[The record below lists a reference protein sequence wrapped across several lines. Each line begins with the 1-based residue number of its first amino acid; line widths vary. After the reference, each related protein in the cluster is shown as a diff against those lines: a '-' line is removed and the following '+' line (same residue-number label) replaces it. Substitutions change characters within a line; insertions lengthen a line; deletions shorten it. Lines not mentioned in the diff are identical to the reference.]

1 MGSRVRVP
9 SQPPTA
15 VMRQPRFAL
24 FDIDSRERPA
34 FGPVVELAYTASSNL
49 AAYGIGGSSPSG
61 ATNPLAL
68 VVELAD
74 TTV

>member
-9 SQPPTA
+9 SPPPNA
-15 VMRQPRFAL
+15 VMRYFTKN
-24 FDIDSRERPA
+24 FFDSRERPA
-34 FGPVVELAYTASSNL
+34 LGPVVELAYTASSNL

-61 ATNPLAL
+61 ATNHFAR
-68 VVELAD
+68 VVKLAD